1 MIRLSPF
8 FIITN
13 LLFISITLHVNHAI
27 GQHEIKKEIA
37 QLINSAQ
44 AEVGVAIRQL
54 ESGDTISFNGSD
66 RFPMQSVYKFHVA
79 LAVLHAVDKGKLSI
93 DQQVYLRKEDLMPN
107 THSPIADEYPDGNVS
122 LTVRQL
128 ISYTVAKSDNSGC
141 DILFR
146 LVGGPPKVH
155 EYIRELGVLEVAIAN
170 TENEMHQNQDLQ
182 YKNWTTPV
190 AMVQLLDLLYRGK
203 ILLPSTRH
211 VLLEIMENTNT
222 GNKRIKGNLPMG
234 TLVAHKT
241 GTSGQNEKGVLGAL
255 NDVGIITLPNGQHV
269 AIALFIS
276 NTKESMS
283 TLEGLMA
290 AISKKIFDHY
300 LNLKQ

>member
-1 MIRLSPF
+1 MIRISPF
-8 FIITN
+8 FIIAN
-13 LLFISITLHVNHAI
+13 LLFILVMLRVNHAI
-27 GQHEIKKEIA
+27 GQDEIKNEIT
-37 QLINSAQ
+37 QLINSAK
-44 AEVGVAIRQL
+44 AEVGVAIKHL
-54 ESGDTISFNGSD
+54 EKGDTISFNGAD
-66 RFPMQSVYKFHVA
+66 RFPMQSVYKFHLA

-93 DQQVYLRKEDLMPN
+93 DQQVYIRKEDLMPN
-107 THSPIADEYPDGNVS
+107 THSPIADEYPDGNVN
-122 LTVRQL
+122 LTIRQL
-128 ISYTVAKSDNSGC
+128 ISYTVANSDNSGC

-155 EYIRELGVLEVAIAN
+155 EYIRELGVLGVAIAN

-203 ILLPSTRH
+203 ILLPSTLH

-234 TLVAHKT
+234 TVVAHKT

-290 AISKKIFDHY
+290 AISKNVFDHY
-300 LNLKQ
+300 LNLK